1 MGAPYWLPDM
11 KAAFVGM
18 TATTGKKELVR
29 ATLNSL
35 VYQICD
41 IITEFKELFPDVK
54 SEIHTD
60 GGMIHNKYLMQYL
73 SNISQSKVDI
83 SNVSELSA
91 LGSAMNAEPKLVAP
105 ISSKFYEPRMT
116 KQQATDYRK
125 EWSDYI
131 QKLS

>member
-1 MGAPYWLPDM
+1 M
-11 KAAFVGM
+11 KDNFFTLFRGV

-73 SNISQSKVDI
+73 SNISQSIVDI
-83 SNVSELSA
+83 SDVSELSA
-91 LGSAMNAEPKLVAP
+91 LGSAMNAEPNLVAP
-105 ISSKFYEPRMT
+105 ISSQSYEPRMT
-116 KQQATDYRK
+116 KQQAAAYRK
-125 EWSDYI
+125 EWADYI
-131 QKLS
+131 KKLS